1 MTPENFVTQ
10 VRSAVVDQNVAIYKE
25 LFESTAPDAASDPYW
40 KRALTLYRSLNETD
54 RLVLFEIMRQA
65 TVDTVSNIFAILDG
79 VSALEGPREDFAL
92 TTTSDRQKINGNL
105 QDLFLEADER
115 DRQ

>member
-10 VRSAVVDQNVAIYKE
+10 VLSTVVDENVAIYKE
-25 LFESTAPDAASDPYW
+25 LFESTAPDAASDQYW
-40 KRALTLYRSLNETD
+40 KRALTLYRSLSESN

-65 TVDTVSNIFAILDG
+65 SVDTVSNIFAILDG
-79 VSALEGPREDFAL
+79 VITLEGPREDFVL
-92 TTTSDRQKINGNL
+92 TTISDRQKINGNL